1 MNGLLYVAR
10 MDQGGSQLKTT
21 PRNVGLVGLG
31 VMGRPM
37 ALHLLSRLPAGS
49 QVHVTTRSVSTA
61 KDVVKAGARWHETAK
76 DVAAAAEV
84 VIVMV
89 PGVSDVHD
97 VMEGPAGLL
106 AGVTEP
112 TVVCISSTVSPQSVR
127 ELDRDSR
134 QRTQGL
140 LRVVDAPVSGG
151 EEGAVDG
158 TLSVMLGG
166 APDDVDKV
174 LDVFEAVGVP
184 VHLGPIG
191 AGQVAKAC
199 NQIIVAAE
207 VTAIGEAAVIA
218 ERAGLDLAQ
227 MFDLL
232 QRGYAAS
239 RVLEVKKR
247 RFAEHDHS
255 PSGPARYMIKDLGF
269 ATEEA
274 RRSDTSTPVTDL
286 LLNIFVDLT
295 EQGYG
300 DYDTSVVQAYLESRQ
315 RE

>member
-1 MNGLLYVAR
+1 
-10 MDQGGSQLKTT
+10 
-21 PRNVGLVGLG
+21 
-31 VMGRPM
+31 M
-37 ALHLLSRLPAGS
+37 ALNLLRRLPAGS
-49 QVHVTTRSVSTA
+49 AVHVTGRATTSA
-61 KDVVKAGARWHETAK
+61 AAVVEAGARWHATVK

-84 VIVMV
+84 VILMV
-89 PGVSDVHD
+89 PGMSDIRAVL
-97 VMEGPAGLL
+97 EGSTGLL
-106 AGVTEP
+106 AGISEP
-112 TVVCISSTVSPQSVR
+112 TVLGVSSTVSPQSVR
-127 ELDRDSR
+127 DLDHDVRRSTD
-134 QRTQGL
+134 GL

-151 EEGAVDG
+151 EEGALDG

-174 LDVFEAVGVP
+174 LDVYRAVGSP
-184 VHLGPIG
+184 VHLGPLG

-207 VTAIGEAAVIA
+207 VTAIGEAAVLA
-218 ERAGLDLAQ
+218 ERAGLDVLQ

-239 RVLEVKKR
+239 RILEVKKR

-255 PSGPARYMIKDLGF
+255 PSGPARYLVKDLSF

-274 RRSDTSTPVTDL
+274 QRTVTSTPVTDL
-286 LLNIFVDLT
+286 LLRTFTDLT

-300 DYDTSVVQAYLESRQ
+300 DSDTAVVQAYLESLP